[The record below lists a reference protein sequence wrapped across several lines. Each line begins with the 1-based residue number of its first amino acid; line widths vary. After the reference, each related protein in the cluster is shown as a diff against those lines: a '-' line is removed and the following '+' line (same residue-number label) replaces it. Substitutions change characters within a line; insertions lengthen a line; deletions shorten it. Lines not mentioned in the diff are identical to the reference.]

1 MAVDAFLKID
11 EVKGES
17 VAGGHEGEIDL
28 LSWGWGLSQSGT
40 MHRATGGG
48 AGKVDVQ
55 DLVFTHFVD
64 SATPNLMLY
73 CSNGKHFTKAVLTA
87 QKAGGKAMPYFT
99 ITMEQVIVTAV
110 EPGSEPGDELV
121 KETVKLNFSKF
132 TVSYQHQ
139 DEKGAKKGG
148 AIEAKYD
155 IAKNV

>member
-28 LSWGWGLSQSGT
+28 LSWSWGLSQTGT

-55 DLVFTHFVD
+55 DLIFTHYVD
-64 SATPNLMLY
+64 SATPNFMLY
-73 CSNGKHFTKAVLTA
+73 CCNGKHFPKAVLTV
-87 QKAGGKAMPYFT
+87 QKAGGTAMPYMT

-110 EPGSEPGDELV
+110 VPGGEPDDELV
-121 KETVKLNFSKF
+121 KETVKLNFAKF
-132 TVSYQHQ
+132 SASYQPQ

-155 IAKNV
+155 IAKNQ